1 MTFSILFCPY
11 SEQSCILRLQ
21 DFPWKWLDFPPCSPR
36 DILEMF
42 QFSLVISY
50 QIAICSWCK
59 NKEIRR
65 VILVIVFQRAV
76 LTFQLLPLCSS
87 VVNNRMFGWRSGC
100 MKNISCWCRAK
111 NLDLAGKAIKI
122 IYYSLWGFSFILLH
136 QESVINATHWI
147 VFPCLVLTRMY
158 YSYKTISFQWRC

>member
-1 MTFSILFCPY
+1 M
-11 SEQSCILRLQ
+11 
-21 DFPWKWLDFPPCSPR
+21 
-36 DILEMF
+36 
-42 QFSLVISY
+42 
-50 QIAICSWCK
+50 
-59 NKEIRR
+59 
-65 VILVIVFQRAV
+65 VIVFQRAV

-158 YSYKTISFQWRC
+158 YFYKTISFQWRCWLFPQLLAIRRVRAREGLVLISDRYKQGVNPWNWLCDNVRKWWWDQSKGFCF